1 VSVYTGW
8 TKQRD
13 DTTVTL
19 IRDLYARFRVLIH
32 EVAKFG
38 IVGGLAFVLTLV
50 LVNAFH
56 SGAGMGEIAATTL
69 ANVLATMFA
78 FVGNKFWAFRH
89 RKGSHW
95 RRETILFFVFN
106 GIGILI
112 TDGVV
117 WLVHS
122 GLGLTD
128 NFSYNVANI
137 IGIGLA
143 TLFRLYCYRRWVF
156 LYAEGQAPVAEQL
169 EPETSGAPEVTRLPA
184 FADPQREVSG
194 FQDALHHLRQVVLDR
209 VQVHRVLQPD
219 RERGYGLVGV
229 VAGPVEPPVHGALDP
244 PP

>member
-1 VSVYTGW
+1 M
-8 TKQRD
+8 
-13 DTTVTL
+13 VTF
-19 IRDLYARFRVLIH
+19 IGDVCGGFRVVIE

-38 IVGGLAFVLTLV
+38 VVGSLAFVLTLI

-56 SGAGMGEIAATTL
+56 SGAGLGEITATTL
-69 ANVLATMFA
+69 ANVLATVFA

-95 RRETILFFVFN
+95 RRETLLFFLFN

-122 GLGLTD
+122 GIGLTD

-137 IGIGLA
+137 IGIGMA

-156 LYAEGQAPVAEQL
+156 LYAEGEAPAAEQL
-169 EPETSGAPEVTRLPA
+169 EPETSGAPEVSPLPA
-184 FADPQREVSG
+184 SADPAPQGSAV
-194 FQDALHHLRQVVLDR
+194 QDARHH
-209 VQVHRVLQPD
+209 
-219 RERGYGLVGV
+219 
-229 VAGPVEPPVHGALDP
+229 PP
-244 PP
+244 